1 MKPNNQI
8 TKQDIENCLNDILSS
23 KAKSKDR
30 EFKLWVY
37 GTTEECEQAILEFN
51 KAMKEAVNNWDI
63 NETK

>member
-1 MKPNNQI
+1 MESKQI

-23 KAKSKDR
+23 KVKSKDR

-37 GTTEECEQAILEFN
+37 GTEEQCKEAVLNFN
-51 KAMKEAVNNWDI
+51 KAMKEAVNNYNI